1 MASHKLELAELQR
14 QLAEAEQARL
24 EAEQARLEAEQAR
37 LEAERERNEA
47 GEQLGREKERA
58 DRIEADQAPTILETY
73 LQLVQQRLV
82 STLLIESDPAKA
94 ASGYVTSADR
104 KYYPLAL
111 YSWEDFPEKHGEI
124 FGLFMDLFS
133 DKPLFPSKTDVLG
146 IRRDLSPTTRKDE
159 QDIRPFI
166 RSAIEKPAQRV
177 VMAHL
182 QHTGNP
188 NRFSFRNNAYS
199 LESRTPD
206 EESDEYEVRPL
217 SKKRPYEGKII
228 RPLPDRWGIY
238 ESTSG
243 NVRRVCVGEYKAAH
257 KIQTEGIQNV
267 LATPSSE
274 LFLEVLRRK
283 QSGSV
288 NSDLENTRE
297 KVAQVLC
304 QTFHYMIASGLL
316 YGYVALG
323 ENLIF
328 LKIEKSSPQNLY
340 FYLIRVATKSPPEF
354 EVRNAAAAQMA
365 TFTTLALRSTEMGR
379 DWITMAE
386 NCGICQWPLLL
397 PSPITRDIAL
407 RPRKFDEETS
417 ESSEDEAPGDGDYN
431 PPTDRR
437 AKSRPEPNRQTRQRH
452 ASPRKRNMT
461 QRPIL
466 PYCTQACLLGLVNVF
481 PLDPSCPNVS
491 LHQQGQ
497 TRKNHLITK
506 EGLCDLTKKQLAR
519 SLDNDCE
526 CLDREGLFGRIGV
539 LFKITLTNYGYTFVA
554 KGVQR
559 VDEPDLAHEALVY
572 THLAHLQ
579 GMKVPVYL
587 GNITL
592 ERPYPLV
599 SLARVTQMM
608 LMSWAGTSIGRK
620 SWPKGID
627 IGAEEKDTLLELA
640 SSGINHNDAREA
652 NLVWNPEQKQVMAVD
667 FDQATIHRARKRK
680 ATSPPLPPKPK
691 MIGNERKRNTQ
702 AASHTG
708 MSESGKENMNPASLD
723 D

>member
-14 QLAEAEQARL
+14 RLAEAEQARL
-24 EAEQARLEAEQAR
+24 EAERHF
-37 LEAERERNEA
+37 
-47 GEQLGREKERA
+47 
-58 DRIEADQAPTILETY
+58 Y
-73 LQLVQQRLV
+73 
-82 STLLIESDPAKA
+82 
-94 ASGYVTSADR
+94 
-104 KYYPLAL
+104 
-111 YSWEDFPEKHGEI
+111 YSWEDFPFKHGEI

-159 QDIRPFI
+159 QHIRPFI

-182 QHTGNP
+182 QHAGNP

-206 EESDEYEVRPL
+206 EESGEYEVRPL
-217 SKKRPYEGKII
+217 SKKRSYEGKII

-238 ESTSG
+238 DSTSG
-243 NVRRVCVGEYKAAH
+243 NVRRVYVGEYKAAH

-267 LATPSSE
+267 LTTPSSE

-283 QSGSV
+283 QSGSA

-304 QTFHYMIASGLL
+304 QTFHYMIASKPFYMALL
-316 YGYVALG
+316 H
-323 ENLIF
+323 
-328 LKIEKSSPQNLY
+328 
-340 FYLIRVATKSPPEF
+340 
-354 EVRNAAAAQMA
+354 
-365 TFTTLALRSTEMGR
+365 
-379 DWITMAE
+379 
-386 NCGICQWPLLL
+386 GISRCDL
-397 PSPITRDIAL
+397 
-407 RPRKFDEETS
+407 
-417 ESSEDEAPGDGDYN
+417 ESLM
-431 PPTDRR
+431 
-437 AKSRPEPNRQTRQRH
+437 KKQQTRQRH

-466 PYCTQACLLGLVNVF
+466 PYCTQACLLSLVKAL

-497 TRKNHLITK
+497 TCKKHLITK
-506 EGLCDLTKKQLAR
+506 EDLCVLSNLCVLSKKQLAR
-519 SLDNDCE
+519 SLDKDCE

-539 LFKITLTNYGYTFVA
+539 LFKITLTKYGYTFVA
-554 KGVQR
+554 KGVQC
-559 VDEPDLAHEALVY
+559 VDEPDLAHEARVY
-572 THLAHLQ
+572 THLTHLQ

-608 LMSWAGTSIGRK
+608 LMSWAGTSIGGE
-620 SWPKGID
+620 SWPADID
-627 IGAEEKDTLLELA
+627 IGVEEKDMEEKDTPQALA
-640 SSGINHNDAREA
+640 SSGISHNDAREA

-691 MIGNERKRNTQ
+691 NDW
-702 AASHTG
+702 
-708 MSESGKENMNPASLD
+708 ESKETKYTSRVSYRD
-723 D
+723 E